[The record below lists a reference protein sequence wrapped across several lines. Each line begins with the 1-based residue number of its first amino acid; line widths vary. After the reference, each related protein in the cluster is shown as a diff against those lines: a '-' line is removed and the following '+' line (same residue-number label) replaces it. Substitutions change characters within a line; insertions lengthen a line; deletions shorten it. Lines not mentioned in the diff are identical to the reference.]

1 MLILLPS
8 FVFAGTAYYV
18 DFSASL
24 DGDGSFSNP
33 WNNTL
38 TVNKH
43 RFDKGD
49 DVYFKANSTYV
60 MTSDAERLQIDWSGT
75 ATDRVIIGCY
85 DGRDDFDC
93 GATPLV
99 DGNRPIIDGDKNKY
113 PGSNQGAIEIKG
125 QSYVTVQDI
134 KVQYTKNIISKSN
147 QAIKAYPGSDHI
159 IINNCYIYRV
169 NGAAIG
175 VYQTDTAIISNN
187 YVAEAGYPD
196 YTGVGAAIEA
206 SSLAWGEN
214 WKSKVG
220 LCKNITVTR
229 NKVINSKHEGIGFY
243 KGVTNSVMEYNV
255 VRDIKSFM
263 LYIGDG
269 KYNAIR
275 YNLAY
280 ETSDKVHKSF
290 NEKENAIVL
299 QSEKT
304 NGFEWSG
311 YNEVYGNM
319 VAGVSQG
326 ITLSCEIQKVIPG
339 AVCNKGSKVYNNT
352 LVDNTFNFATNR
364 LTPDNDIKIEN
375 NISWT
380 ISSKTN
386 HIFGGESPA
395 GVDWSNNFFDDGVAG
410 KAGNN
415 QLTGNPDLLKSSGWR
430 NLKPDALTGN
440 EFSPQSGSMVLKGG
454 KTIPGAFQLIE
465 DADLTGAPIRV
476 IVKPTGPSEI
486 PLGAWRHS
494 GKLGG
499 SLLGGSLL
507 GGGVVGYPHPPK
519 GVTALVLK

>member
-1 MLILLPS
+1 MRTFKSLTALLLIFLPS

-18 DFSASL
+18 DFSASH

-33 WNNTL
+33 WNNTIS
-38 TVNKH
+38 VNKH
-43 RFDKGD
+43 RFNKGD

-60 MTSDAERLQIDWSGT
+60 MTSDSARLQIDWSGT
-75 ATDRVIIGCY
+75 AADRVIIGCY
-85 DGRDDFDC
+85 DGKGDFNC

-113 PGSNQGAIEIKG
+113 PGANQGAIEIKG
-125 QSYVTVQDI
+125 QSYVTVQDF
-134 KVQYTKNIISKSN
+134 KVQYTKDKKDKGSQGISS
-147 QAIKAYPGSDHI
+147 KAGSDHI
-159 IINNCYIYRV
+159 IIDNCYVYRT
-169 NGAAIG
+169 NGGGIS
-175 VYQTDTAIISNN
+175 VSQTDTATISNN

-196 YTGVGAAIEA
+196 YTGVGAAIEVT
-206 SSLAWGEN
+206 SQAWGDG
-214 WKSKVG
+214 WKSEVG

-255 VRDIKSFM
+255 VRDVKSFM
-263 LYIGDG
+263 LYISDG
-269 KYNAIR
+269 KYNVIR

-280 ETSDKVHKSF
+280 ETSEKVHKTF

-352 LVDNTFNFATNR
+352 LVDNTFNFSINR
-364 LTPDNDIKIEN
+364 TTPGNDIIVN
-375 NISWT
+375 NNVSWI
-380 ISSKTN
+380 ISSKN
-386 HIFGGESPA
+386 HMLGDGSPA
-395 GVDWSNNFFDDGVAG
+395 GVEWSNNFFNDGAPG
-410 KAGNN
+410 KAGNK

-430 NLKPDALTGN
+430 DLEPDALTGN

-454 KTIPGAFQLIE
+454 KSIAGAFRLIA
-465 DADLTGAPIRV
+465 DADLTGTPIKAV
-476 IVKPTGPSEI
+476 VKPTGSSKVPI
-486 PLGAWRHS
+486 GAWGNS
-494 GKLGG
+494 GKLRGNQDY
-499 SLLGGSLL
+499 L
-507 GGGVVGYPHPPK
+507 HPP
-519 GVTALVLK
+519 VLTIIPIN